1 MDMKFWTTKEYKKI
15 KRDFIIR
22 NFAFGFCYFFF
33 FISFIMCIVCFIIS
47 INFEVEI
54 ILVILFPFL
63 LLILSVWNLFDLI
76 MEHISEI
83 KRFKV
88 TVLKKQIEELEGKML
103 RGLRVEVDKI
113 E

>member
-1 MDMKFWTTKEYKKI
+1 M
-15 KRDFIIR
+15 
-22 NFAFGFCYFFF
+22 
-33 FISFIMCIVCFIIS
+33 
-47 INFEVEI
+47 
-54 ILVILFPFL
+54 VILFPFL

-103 RGLRVEVDKI
+103 RGLRVGDDKI